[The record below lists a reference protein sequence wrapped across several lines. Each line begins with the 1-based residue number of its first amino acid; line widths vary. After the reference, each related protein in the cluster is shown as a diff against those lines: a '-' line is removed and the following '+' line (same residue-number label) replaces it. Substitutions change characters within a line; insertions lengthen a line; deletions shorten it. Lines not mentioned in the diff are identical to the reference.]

1 MRKSYL
7 FVAVAGTILA
17 SCAQTEKL
25 NIDLQDNEQAVIGFA
40 SYSQNATRGDAAV
53 KTNLEYYHS
62 TFAVYGTKESKNDGS
77 IQYLFGGK
85 AESAGTQAGVTCSYM
100 DPALPTV
107 LGDWRYEDP
116 RFWDKQAKFDFIAY
130 APVLSSNPILYYYS
144 AGNAEV
150 GANGNEFKSTST
162 YTLEGTN
169 IQATPTENEK
179 VKGFNDNSHDLDLMV
194 SAYTGEIDG
203 ASHNEYVNLIF
214 RHILS
219 KFNVK
224 VAKGEGLNNSIVT
237 VKEVT
242 INGFKDSGDYT
253 SSTYEAGTA
262 TGWTASSVDNNYAL
276 TYSDATGVVLNSGLY
291 AGNPAVFT
299 PGAPYY
305 FIESLLIP
313 QAIADDDVQVTVK
326 YSIEST
332 ISSFVQNFTNVFDL
346 YDIVDMRDFK
356 EGYNYTLTCTIQP
369 DIIKFDATAS
379 PWEVVSADKD
389 IISEEG
395 Y

>member
-1 MRKSYL
+1 MRKSFY
-7 FVAVAGTILA
+7 ILA
-17 SCAQTEKL
+17 AVTTMLVSCAKSEKINNDLL
-25 NIDLQDNEQAVIGFA
+25 NSNQAVIGFT
-40 SYSQNATRGDAAV
+40 SYSEKATRGDV
-53 KTNLEYYHS
+53 NTNTNLEYYHS

-85 AESAGTQAGVTCSYM
+85 AEAAGTQAGVTCSYM

-130 APVLSSNPILYYYS
+130 APVLSSNPIRYYY
-144 AGNAEV
+144 NAADAKV

-169 IQATPTENEK
+169 IQATPTVTEK

-194 SAYTGEIDG
+194 SAYSGEIDG

-262 TGWTASSVDNNYAL
+262 TGWTASSDDNNYAL

-313 QAIADDDVQVTVK
+313 QAIADNDVQVTVK

-332 ISSFVQNFTNVFDL
+332 ISSFVQDFTNVFDL

>member
-25 NIDLQDNEQAVIGFA
+25 NIDLQDNEQAAIGFA
-40 SYSQNATRGDAAV
+40 SYSQNATRGDATV

-85 AESAGTQAGVTCSYM
+85 AEAAGTQAGVTCSYM
-100 DPALPTV
+100 EPALPTV

-332 ISSFVQNFTNVFDL
+332 ISSFVQDFTNVFDL